1 VRDDTP
7 YHERPPREIAQ
18 EAACMAKIF
27 AKAKPVDVIYEAFG
41 GIGATAEVLRRRFP
55 KAQMWAFDIDAQ
67 CCQMYNRAGDGRM
80 WCAQMD
86 ALAGFEKL
94 HLSGNFGAVL
104 DFNRF
109 TLLDFARPAGR
120 WKRHLIQAVLAREPR
135 WFEIT
140 DSAVCYLSTN
150 WRRYSLAENSLQ
162 AYVDKFKV
170 EIQKQWGYTL
180 RDYAAHRAATYMLFE
195 A

>member
-1 VRDDTP
+1 
-7 YHERPPREIAQ
+7 
-18 EAACMAKIF
+18 MAKIF
-27 AKAKPVDVIYEAFG
+27 EKAKPVDVIYEAFG
-41 GIGATAEVLRRRFP
+41 GIGATAEVLRKRFP
-55 KAQMWAFDIDAQ
+55 EAQMWAFDIDAQ

-80 WCAQMD
+80 WCAQLD
-86 ALAGFEKL
+86 ALEGLQKL
-94 HLSGNFGAVL
+94 QLGIFGAVL

-109 TLLDFARPAGR
+109 TLLDFERPAGR
-120 WKRHLIQAVLAREPR
+120 WKRNLLQSVVNRNPR
-135 WFEIT
+135 WLEIT

-170 EIQKQWGYTL
+170 EFQKRWGYTL

-195 A
+195 GP